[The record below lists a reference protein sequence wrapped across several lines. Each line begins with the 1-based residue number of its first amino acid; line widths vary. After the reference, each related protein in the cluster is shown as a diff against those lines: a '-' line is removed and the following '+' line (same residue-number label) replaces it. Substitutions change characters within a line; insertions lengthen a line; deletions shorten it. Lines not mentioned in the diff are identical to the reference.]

1 MCSENVF
8 YSCEIQK
15 EVPGTTIFV
24 KAKDFGATFNA
35 TRSTMPLST
44 ISIGDLCAGNKS
56 ARIRFVIL
64 TRERRELHSVTTTVD
79 DIVGGSLIHQAGE
92 GCSVQIS
99 DFEIYVKPT
108 FVDYLR
114 SGWGLSLANAID
126 YTASNGNPSTP
137 SSLHFMGPN
146 NQYEMALW
154 SVG

>member
-1 MCSENVF
+1 MCAETVF
-8 YSCEIQK
+8 FSCEIQK
-15 EVPGTTIFV
+15 EVPGTSNFV
-24 KAKDFGATFNA
+24 TARDYGVSFN
-35 TRSTMPLST
+35 TSNPRMPLGT